1 MRSIL
6 ESLGLKPILMDLSM
20 RGCVDVAAEITPAQ
34 IAAACGGSLEQ
45 IRCLQQRSHITDVT
59 TAGAAKIAGELY
71 AAGRIDGVIS
81 IGGSTGSL
89 MATDVMRTL
98 PFGVPK
104 VMVSSTAALPGLSSR
119 YIDIGDIVLFHSVI
133 EICGLSDMLKNV
145 IDRAACAMLGMVSDG
160 VTRPKAAGNRAVA
173 LTMLG
178 PCEQCASIVHAE
190 LERAGYQVTGFSA
203 AGVCDRAMERM
214 IGEGFFHGV
223 IDLAPGG
230 VGEHL
235 FGFMR
240 DAGPERMESAG
251 RVGIPQIIS
260 TCSVNYMTP
269 SKSRYKPEYHQ
280 RRKYNLDKLRTWIRL
295 SPDELR
301 QVAKAFAEKLNKSTG
316 PTLMLIPLRGWS
328 SLDVPG
334 SPTFD
339 PDEDKVFI
347 EELQDLLK
355 PEIQMSLIDANME
368 DPEFAIAVAKA
379 AQDLF
384 NR

>member
-1 MRSIL
+1 
-6 ESLGLKPILMDLSM
+6 
-20 RGCVDVAAEITPAQ
+20 
-34 IAAACGGSLEQ
+34 
-45 IRCLQQRSHITDVT
+45 
-59 TAGAAKIAGELY
+59 
-71 AAGRIDGVIS
+71 
-81 IGGSTGSL
+81 
-89 MATDVMRTL
+89 
-98 PFGVPK
+98 
-104 VMVSSTAALPGLSSR
+104 
-119 YIDIGDIVLFHSVI
+119 
-133 EICGLSDMLKNV
+133 
-145 IDRAACAMLGMVSDG
+145 
-160 VTRPKAAGNRAVA
+160 
-173 LTMLG
+173 
-178 PCEQCASIVHAE
+178 
-190 LERAGYQVTGFSA
+190 
-203 AGVCDRAMERM
+203 
-214 IGEGFFHGV
+214 
-223 IDLAPGG
+223 
-230 VGEHL
+230 
-235 FGFMR
+235 
-240 DAGPERMESAG
+240 
-251 RVGIPQIIS
+251 
-260 TCSVNYMTP
+260 MTP
-269 SKSRYKPEYHQ
+269 SKSRYKPEYHR